1 METLKFDSK
10 VKKLMALG
18 AAASLMLTGLAS
30 APAFALTEEEAIAK
44 IVLFAN
50 DDASADVPVEQDYDD
65 AGATGVTSSNID
77 AVNAEVDDVGGSNV
91 NTTEEI
97 QTVVDRVV
105 AIIKISNYSGGSVG
119 RPSVDDYEDA
129 DVENSDAIDI
139 REVNGIIAD
148 ADESARDATDEIQG
162 IVDDVNFDLSLD
174 LISNYD
180 DGDDELFVELFELI
194 AVEGV
199 DEDNIEAMNAVFAI
213 ATRLQS
219 NTVEE
224 IQDLVDAELAKM
236 VAIELIANYTGRN
249 TEPDLDDYEDAT
261 VVGVSASNLEAIN
274 AVFAT
279 ASYSASNTLEEI
291 QALVNAELA
300 RQAALV
306 LISGY
311 AGTGVAPTAQT
322 YTDALV
328 TGVNAGNLAAINL
341 LVAAATSANSD
352 TTVEIQA
359 IVTAQATALSTITA
373 YAAGSTALTVAQ
385 YSAAGITGVTATNL
399 AKINTSIA
407 AADVAATDTAVEVQT
422 IVNGLNSAASYWT
435 KRVSN
440 TQAKLYAKNIV
451 GAGKVQFFL
460 NGKEIAWVKAMDAT
474 DPKLRAANGAYYLV
488 RTVNLAVGKNV
499 LEVKVAGTQVRRVVY
514 SR

>member
-10 VKKLMALG
+10 VKKLIALG
-18 AAASLMLTGLAS
+18 AAASLMLTGLAT
-30 APAFALTEEEAIAK
+30 APAFALTQEEAIEK
-44 IVLFAN
+44 IVNYA
-50 DDASADVPVEQDYDD
+50 DGVSVDVPTQQDYVD
-65 AGATGVTSSNID
+65 AGATGVTPDNLA
-77 AVNAEVDDVGGSNV
+77 AVNAEVDEVGGSRVDSEN
-91 NTTEEI
+91 EI

-105 AIIKISNYSGGSVG
+105 ALIKISVYGGGTSG
-119 RPSVDDYEDA
+119 RPSVNDYEDA

-139 REVNGIIAD
+139 REVNGAIAD
-148 ADESARDATDEIQG
+148 FDEDDRDTTEEIQA
-162 IVDDVNFDLSLD
+162 IVDDVNFALALD
-174 LISNYD
+174 LISNYET
-180 DGDDELFVELFELI
+180 GDEDLFVELFELL

-199 DEDNIEAMNAVFAI
+199 NANNIEAMNLVFAI

-224 IQDLVDAELAKM
+224 IQDLVDAELAKLT
-236 VAIELIANYTGRN
+236 AIELIANYNGRN
-249 TEPDLDDYEDAT
+249 AEPDLDDYEDAT
-261 VVGVSASNLEAIN
+261 VIGVRASNLDAIN
-274 AVFAT
+274 AVFAIAT
-279 ASYSASNTLEEI
+279 FGASNTLEEI

-306 LISGY
+306 LIAAY
-311 AGTGVAPTAQT
+311 AGTGTAPTAQT

-341 LVAAATSANSD
+341 LIAAATSANSD

-373 YAAGSTALTVAQ
+373 YAAGSTALSVAQ
-385 YSAAGITGVTATNL
+385 YAAAGITGVTATNL
-399 AKINTSIA
+399 VRINSSIA
-407 AADVAATDTAVEVQT
+407 VADVAATDTAAEVQT
-422 IVNGLNSAASYWT
+422 IVNGLNAVASYWT

-451 GAGKVQFFL
+451 GAGKVQFIL
-460 NGKEIAWVKAMDAT
+460 NGKEIAWVTAVDASN
-474 DPKLRAANGAYYLV
+474 PKLRAANGAFYLV